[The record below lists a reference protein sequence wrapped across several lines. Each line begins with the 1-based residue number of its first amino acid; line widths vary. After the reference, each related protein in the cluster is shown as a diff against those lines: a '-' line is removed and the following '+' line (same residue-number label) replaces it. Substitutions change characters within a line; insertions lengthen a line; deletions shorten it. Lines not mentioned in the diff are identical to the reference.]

1 MDEID
6 RLCELESCIVVINEL
21 NNLSDAIYDVRDRE
35 LKGWEGPKVKA
46 YGEAVTKLRVLLKEG
61 GIDLP

>member
-61 GIDLP
+61 GVDLP